1 MQHQPPASIRKPLK
15 SIIRAHRIH
24 IDDIPSLFS
33 EGVEPEP
40 LQRPAWLPHATIARS
55 LMQAMQRSL
64 QNLAR
69 LPIGGT
75 APQSKQHANSIN

>member
-1 MQHQPPASIRKPLK
+1 MQDRPPASIRKPLK

-40 LQRPAWLPHATIARS
+40 LQRQAWLPHATIARS
-55 LMQAMQRSL
+55 LMQVAQRSL
-64 QNLAR
+64 HNLAR
-69 LPIGGT
+69 LPIMGT
-75 APQSKQHANSIN
+75 IPSIKTTR